1 MNKLIYLYLFI
12 LNILYI
18 HNSYAKDISSQ
29 LNVNGN
35 LLLATDYR
43 FWGISQTNNNPSIQ
57 ATLSFEHETGF
68 YVTLWGSNVDLLP
81 GNSLE
86 ADYFLGYK
94 LKINNQTTIDFQYL
108 DMNYPGA
115 SKDFQPNF
123 SEYAVIYSHI
133 DNIKKG
139 DSLIIS
145 GYFTPEYAMESGKQ
159 YYLNISANYPLFS
172 SWILLGSLGYNKL
185 ENKENFIKAYGFG
198 EKDNYLDYKIGLK
211 TQIIGLEAELSWL
224 DTNIKR
230 GPDSTKQTFYF
241 SLSKSF

>member
-1 MNKLIYLYLFI
+1 MNKLVYVVFL
-12 LNILYI
+12 LNFLYI
-18 HNSYAKDISSQ
+18 PNSYAKDILSQ
-29 LNVNGN
+29 VNINGN
-35 LLLATDYR
+35 ILLATDYR

-57 ATLSFEHETGF
+57 TTLSFEHETGF
-68 YVTLWGSNVDLLP
+68 YVTLWASNVDLLP

-94 LKINNQTTIDFQYL
+94 WKVNSKTTLDFQYL

-115 SKDFQPNF
+115 SNDFHPNF
-123 SEYAVIYSHI
+123 SEYAVIYSRI
-133 DNIKKG
+133 DNLKKG

-159 YYLNISANYPLFS
+159 YYLNVAANYPIYS
-172 SWILLGSLGYNKL
+172 SWSLIGSLGYNKL
-185 ENKENFIKAYGFG
+185 ENKDNFIKAYGFG
-198 EKDNYLDYKIGLK
+198 EKDNYIDYKIGLK
-211 TQIIGLEAELSWL
+211 TQIVGLEAEFSWL

-230 GPDSTKQTFYF
+230 GPDSVKQALYF